1 MRSEVFDVHN
11 TLVQL
16 TMVLKLQQLQRSSLP
31 ALRYENLEDFLM
43 EDLWKN
49 KFPYSLHEA
58 ADDILNVTDSQ
69 IVRYLSKRAVIDG
82 AKMNLEDFKDVI
94 GGD

>member
-1 MRSEVFDVHN
+1 MRSEVLDVHN

>member
-1 MRSEVFDVHN
+1 MSSEVFDVHN